1 MNNLASLRREYS
13 LGRLRYADLKA
24 DPIAQFHD
32 WFEQAAGVRQ
42 GANFRRWAIR
52 LYKSCFSI
60 DDRPAGEPNAAT
72 LATAAADGTPS
83 ARVILLKAVD
93 DRGFIFYTNYES
105 RKGQEIEANPRA
117 AMVFYWSHQER
128 QVCIA
133 GSVTKLSR
141 EESAAYFQTRP
152 RASRLAAW
160 ASLQSRPVESRAI
173 LERRWKEFD
182 GAFAEGRVPM
192 PDHWGGYVLSPVR
205 MEFWQGRPGRFHDR
219 FSYAKQL
226 DAGWRL
232 ERLCP

>member
-1 MNNLASLRREYS
+1 MNPTDKPNLPDLRVSYDQGELDEHS
-13 LGRLRYADLKA
+13 APA
-24 DPIAQFHD
+24 DPLALFTIWINDALAHK
-32 WFEQAAGVRQ
+32 
-42 GANFRRWAIR
+42 
-52 LYKSCFSI
+52 L
-60 DDRPAGEPNAAT
+60 PEPNAMS
-72 LATAAADGTPS
+72 LATNGLDGTPTV
-83 ARVILLKAVD
+83 RTVLLKGID
-93 DRGFIFYTNYES
+93 ERGFHFYTNYES

-133 GSVTKLSR
+133 GNVTKLSR

-182 GAFAEGRVPM
+182 GAFAEGKVPM

-219 FSYAKQL
+219 FGYAKQL